1 MNADKDIHRN
11 VEIKAKIRDYDKLM
25 AGVQAMCSS
34 HGEVMKQEDV
44 FFNVPN
50 GRLKLRKRS
59 VCIDF
64 RSFFYL

>member
-1 MNADKDIHRN
+1 MNFDKDIHRN
-11 VEIKAKIRDYDKLM
+11 VEIKAKIRDYDKIM
-25 AGVQAMCSS
+25 AEVQAMCSS

-64 RSFFYL
+64 RSYFYL